1 MNNSRLARRGSRRIA
16 LTASAAALVLVISA
30 CGGGSSDE
38 GSPTSTTAG
47 TKLSAATLNG
57 SGATFP
63 QAFYETAIAKFQTV
77 QPDVTVTYAGGGSGK
92 GQTDLSAGL
101 VDWAGSDSTVKPEDA
116 AKFKTPFLYFP
127 TVAAPITVSFNLS
140 GVKTLRLTPEAIAGI
155 FGGAVSKWNAP
166 LISATNK
173 GVTLP
178 ATDIVV
184 VHRADGS
191 GTTANF
197 TKYLTKA
204 APTAWTLGTDKVV
217 NWPAGQQAG
226 NGNAGVAQIIEST
239 QGSIGY
245 VDFSDADF
253 AGLRSAAIKNKDG
266 KFVAA
271 SLSGASAAVAGATL
285 NADLTYDPLDAEGAT
300 SYAIT
305 APTYMLVSTTYGDS
319 AKGNAVKG
327 FVKYVLTDGQ
337 DLAAYSGFAR
347 LPARILA
354 AAIAQLKM
362 VKVG

>member
-1 MNNSRLARRGSRRIA
+1 MNDSRITRRSSSRMVA
-16 LTASAAALVLVISA
+16 TAGAAALILVLGA
-30 CGGGSSDE
+30 CGGSGSDK
-38 GSPTSTTAG
+38 GSPTTTTNG
-47 TKLSAATLNG
+47 TRLAAATLNG

-63 QAFYETAIAKFQTV
+63 QAFYETAIAKFKTV
-77 QPDVTVTYAGGGSGK
+77 QPDVTLTYAGGGSGK
-92 GQTDLSAGL
+92 GQTDLAAGL
-101 VDWAGSDSTVKPEDA
+101 VDWAASDSIVKPEDA

-127 TVAAPITVSFNLS
+127 TVAAPITVSYNVS
-140 GVKTLRLTPEAIAGI
+140 GVKTLKLSADAVAGI
-155 FGGAVSKWNAP
+155 FGGSILKWNDP
-166 LISATNK
+166 LIASTNK
-173 GVTLP
+173 GVKLP
-178 ATDIVV
+178 STNIVV
-184 VHRADGS
+184 VHRSDGS

-204 APTAWTLGTDKVV
+204 APTTWKLGTDKVV

-226 NGNAGVAQIIEST
+226 NGNAGVAQIIKST

-253 AGLRSAAIKNKDG
+253 SGLHYAAIKNKEG

-285 NADLTYDPLDAEGAT
+285 NADLTYDPLDAQGAT

-305 APTYMLVSTTYGDS
+305 APTYLLISTRYSDT
-319 AKGNAVKG
+319 AKGDAVKG

-337 DLAAYSGFAR
+337 DLAASIGFAR
-347 LPARILA
+347 LPARILN
-354 AAIAQLKM
+354 AAIAELKM

>member
-1 MNNSRLARRGSRRIA
+1 MTRTDGRSSNRIM
-16 LTASAAALVLVISA
+16 LTASAAALALALAA
-30 CGGGSSDE
+30 CGGGSSE
-38 GSPTSTTAG
+38 KSSTTSTTDAA
-47 TKLSAATLNG
+47 KLAAATING

-63 QAFYETAIAKFQTV
+63 QAFYETTIAKFKTP
-77 QPDVTVTYAGGGSGK
+77 QPDVVITYAGGGSGK
-92 GQTDLSAGL
+92 GQTDLAGGL

-127 TVAAPITVSFNLS
+127 TVAAPITVSYNLS
-140 GVKTLRLTPEAIAGI
+140 GVKTLRLSPEAVAGI
-155 FGGAVSKWNAP
+155 FGGAISKWNDPQIAS
-166 LISATNK
+166 LNK
-173 GVTLP
+173 GVALP
-178 ATDIVV
+178 SKDIVV

-204 APTAWTLGTDKVV
+204 APAAWSLGTDKVV

-226 NGNAGVAQIIEST
+226 NGNAGVAQLIEST

-253 AGLRSAAIKNKDG
+253 AGLHFAEIKNKDG

-285 NADLTYDPLDAEGAT
+285 NADLTYDPLDAAGVT
-300 SYAIT
+300 SYPIT
-305 APTYMLVSTTYGDS
+305 APTYLLISTSYSDT

-327 FVKYVLTDGQ
+327 FVKYVLTDAQ

-347 LPARILA
+347 LPARILS